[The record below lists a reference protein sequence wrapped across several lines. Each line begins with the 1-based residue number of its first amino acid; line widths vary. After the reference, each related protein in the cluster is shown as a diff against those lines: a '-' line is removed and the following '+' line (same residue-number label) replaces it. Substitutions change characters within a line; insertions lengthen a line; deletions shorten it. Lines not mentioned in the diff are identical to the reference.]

1 MKPFTFERAQ
11 TVPEALS
18 LIGADGAF
26 LAGGTN
32 LVDHLRLGIREVD
45 ALVDIRRLDLTEI
58 TGTETGG
65 VRIGALVR
73 NSDLAAHPLIRQR
86 FPFVAEALL
95 SGASGQIRNMATTGG
110 NLLQRT
116 RCVYFQDLTT
126 PCNKREP
133 GSGCAALEGFGR
145 YNAVL
150 GTSEACVAV
159 HPSDLCVPLA
169 ALDAEVLVEGRPDRG
184 GFPSRR
190 STACPAINRSSIPP
204 CGPGS

>member
-18 LIGADGAF
+18 LIGEDGAF

-58 TGTETGG
+58 AGTESGG

-86 FPFVAEALL
+86 HPFVAEALL

-116 RCVYFQDLTT
+116 RCVYFQDLTPAT
-126 PCNKREP
+126 SASPAP
-133 GSGCAALEGFGR
+133 AA
-145 YNAVL
+145 
-150 GTSEACVAV
+150 
-159 HPSDLCVPLA
+159 
-169 ALDAEVLVEGRPDRG
+169 RPWR
-184 GFPSRR
+184 
-190 STACPAINRSSIPP
+190 A
-204 CGPGS
+204 

>member
-18 LIGADGAF
+18 LIGEDGAF

-45 ALVDIRRLDLTEI
+45 ALMDIRRLDLTEI
-58 TGTETGG
+58 AGTESGS

-86 FPFVAEALL
+86 HPFVAEALL
-95 SGASGQIRNMATTGG
+95 SGTSGQIRNMATTGG
-110 NLLQRT
+110 NLFQRT

-126 PCNKREP
+126 TCNKREL
-133 GSGCAALEGFGR
+133 GSVCAALEGLGR

-169 ALDAEVLVEGRPDRG
+169 ALDVEVLGEGESGP
-184 GFPSRR
+184 RR
-190 STACPAINRSSIPP
+190 IPFAEFHRLPGDQPRIPP